1 MKKLSVIFV
10 FLILSYP
17 AFAESGDRL
26 YAVNINGV
34 ITNATSEFIEGAI
47 SRAEE
52 DNSPLLIRLDTPG
65 GILEAAR
72 DIVRHIFSA
81 QVPVIVFVAP
91 DGARAASAGIFIA
104 MAADLCVMSE
114 SSNIG
119 AAHPVGARGE
129 NIEGDMGEKV
139 LNDTVALIKS
149 IAEKRG
155 RNAETAV
162 GMVED
167 SKSYTSAEAL
177 ELKIIDAVGNETD
190 VMALIAKEFD
200 MKPDMEVIEITPTFI
215 QSVFKFLADP
225 NILAA
230 ALFLG
235 IILIGLEFKMPGSFV
250 FAGLGALS
258 LLLFAVGS
266 SIIPINYFGVLLV
279 LLGFALLIAEIFITS
294 FGLLT
299 AGGLISIVCGL
310 IMLFDNE
317 KNAGVSVSMG
327 MIVCIVVIVLAA
339 AAIIGKLIVSD
350 FKRRPSS
357 GPETMIDKKAVVIEW
372 ENTSGRVKIYEEIWN
387 AVSSDRLETGDS
399 VIIAKADGMMLE
411 VKKQ

>member
-1 MKKLSVIFV
+1 MKKLLIIFV
-10 FLILSYP
+10 FLMLSYP

-26 YAVNINGV
+26 YAVNIDGV
-34 ITNATSEFIEGAI
+34 ITNASAEFIERAI

-65 GILEAAR
+65 GILDAAR

-339 AAIIGKLIVSD
+339 AAV
-350 FKRRPSS
+350 KR
-357 GPETMIDKKAVVIEW
+357 
-372 ENTSGRVKIYEEIWN
+372 EI
-387 AVSSDRLETGDS
+387 
-399 VIIAKADGMMLE
+399 
-411 VKKQ
+411 